1 MSKID
6 LILKI
11 NNQLE
16 NWHDFIRQ
24 KIEFIYPVGNFID
37 MEYNYF
43 DGYDKIPCDVN
54 FHSSSFDLILEF
66 KEIIESQKERII
78 EDLKNYDLEIISN

>member
-6 LILKI
+6 LTLKI

-16 NWHDFIRQ
+16 NWQDFIRQ
-24 KIEFIYPVGNFID
+24 KIEFIYPVGNFVD
-37 MEYNYF
+37 MEYSYF
-43 DGYDKIPCDVN
+43 DGYENIPCDVN

-66 KEIIESQKERII
+66 KEIIESQKEKII